1 MSKRLNTVHGAAALM
16 AAEGLTAIG
25 FGLFTGYE
33 TVIGAAVDPVTAIA
47 VTVIALGAGAG
58 MLGCARGL
66 LRGDGWSR
74 SPSVLVQLFA
84 LPVAW
89 SLWQSEQY
97 WLAVPLGLVAV
108 ASLVLLLSPPTTAW
122 LVHDH
127 EPSDDADDADT
138 SVEQATADKSVSGPS
153 SPQEKAKTAG
163 PQADK
168 AETAPRKR
176 APSGKKKP
184 QGGKQR

>member
-1 MSKRLNTVHGAAALM
+1 MSKRLNTVHGAAALV

-33 TVIGAAVDPVTAIA
+33 TVIGAAVDPATAIA

-74 SPSVLVQLFA
+74 SPGVLVQLFA

-89 SLWQSEQY
+89 SLWQSGQY

-108 ASLVLLLSPPTTAW
+108 AALVLLLSPPTTAW

-127 EPSDDADDADT
+127 QPSGDSGERGAADESA
-138 SVEQATADKSVSGPS
+138 GRPR
-153 SPQEKAKTAG
+153 EKAA
-163 PQADK
+163 A
-168 AETAPRKR
+168 APRGR

-184 QGGKQR
+184 QGGKKL

>member
-127 EPSDDADDADT
+127 EPSDDADDDTDDADA
-138 SVEQATADKSVSGPS
+138 SGEQATADKSVSGPS
-153 SPQEKAKTAG
+153 SPQEKA
-163 PQADK
+163 K

-184 QGGKQR
+184 QGGKKR